1 MKPRVSPNFC
11 RVPLT
16 PTLSRREMGC
26 HHSPLPTRHSPL
38 MRRGLAPLEMVLSL
52 PILLFV
58 MALMI
63 NFDTVA
69 SWKVRALSIARNA
82 VWSTRWPRNGN
93 AMPRPSYWPRTANVA
108 SAGIGTIPSL
118 DDPRVNLPVARGP
131 LPGATV
137 LPVLDPTQGFR
148 QGTADLQRSYPL
160 LSKGGQY
167 SQHAETELLDD
178 RWEYPEMGMG
188 SNFQQRIPV
197 IYQLAQASQS
207 LVQNYVSAAEAVI
220 SANQGAGLA
229 PLDHDPEFIQYRGAA
244 PDFHP
249 RLQQFC
255 SLDQQQA
262 QTAVQNL
269 TDNIQGK
276 KDPHVASV
284 AETMTRAFIGLY
296 QGVIAQLQQ
305 SGQGNSP
312 LIPQFQNNIKILN
325 QFLGTL

>member
-1 MKPRVSPNFC
+1 
-11 RVPLT
+11 
-16 PTLSRREMGC
+16 
-26 HHSPLPTRHSPL
+26 
-38 MRRGLAPLEMVLSL
+38 MVLAL

-93 AMPRPSYWPRTANVA
+93 AMPRPNYWPTTANVA
-108 SAGIGTIPSL
+108 SASIGTIPSL
-118 DDPRVNLPVARGP
+118 DDPRVDLPVARGP

-137 LPVLDPTQGFR
+137 QPVLDPTQGFR

-160 LSKGGQY
+160 LSKAGQY
-167 SQHAETELLDD
+167 RQHAETEFLDN
-178 RWEYPEMGMG
+178 RWQYGEMGMG

-197 IYQLAQASQS
+197 IYVLPKADPS

-229 PLDHDPEFIQYRGAA
+229 PLVGRDPDFLQYRPPP
-244 PDFHP
+244 PDFEP
-249 RLQQFC
+249 QLQQFC
-255 SLDQQQA
+255 SLDQDQA

-269 TDNIQGK
+269 IDNIQGK
-276 KDPHVASV
+276 KDPPVASV
-284 AETMTRAFIGLY
+284 AKVMTNAFIGLY
-296 QGVIAQLQQ
+296 QGVIAQLKQ

-312 LIPQFQNNIKILN
+312 LIAQFQNDIQILQ